1 MVAKRQIN
9 EGMWQVVKGLNV
21 TALYFLSALNLL
33 FSMPSKFQISENQYI
48 INQYQLI
55 MKKTL
60 NLFAV
65 LVLISGILV
74 MGSCRKAKLNKETTS
89 SEDDAIAESL
99 FDDVFKVVDES
110 AKDDDVN
117 LGKTGIP
124 RDYTFGANCATITL
138 DPGWDTTNQLWTISF
153 PQTLTVDFGPVN
165 CQGNDGRNR
174 RGKVTAVFTGKY
186 RDEGTSITVT
196 TDNYYVNDYQ
206 VIGTKT
212 VTNKGRNN
220 PGNLEYSI
228 EVDGKV
234 ITPDGDEI
242 TWVSSRER
250 EWIEGENT
258 TFFTIDPETG
268 EWMLFEG
275 ILDDVYSIT
284 GSGHGTNRFGRS
296 YTVTIT
302 KALRVQFCGWIP
314 EVTVGIVELQPD
326 ELKLRSVDF
335 GDGTCDNEAT
345 VTIGKKR
352 SYRIKLRK

>member
-1 MVAKRQIN
+1 M
-9 EGMWQVVKGLNV
+9 KGLNV

-60 NLFAV
+60 NLFAA

-138 DPGWDTTNQLWTISF
+138 APPNDTAQPSNYVF
-153 PQTLTVDFGPVN
+153 PVELTVDFGPVN

-174 RGKVTAVFTGKY
+174 RGKVIATFTGGRY
-186 RDEGTSITVT
+186 RDEGTSISIKTE
-196 TDNYYVNDYQ
+196 NYFVDEYQ

-220 PGNLEYSI
+220 AGNLEYSI

-234 ITPDGDEI
+234 ITPDEDEI
-242 TWVSSRER
+242 TWVSSRVR